1 MAKRPL
7 ISCIVVVYNGERFI
21 AAALDSVRAQSW
33 RPIEI
38 IVADDGSTDRTA
50 EIVAGYG
57 DEVRFVTKETAGPAA
72 GPAATRNF
80 GLAAATGEYVAFLDG
95 DDLWHKEKLTRQMAR
110 LETEPVPDA
119 CVTHVQHFWMPE
131 MAEEE
136 AELRDQPRGQ
146 VVPGYIAST
155 LLAPRALFD
164 RVGGFDTKLWFGD
177 GADWFMRAAE
187 KGVVV
192 ALLDDILL
200 YHRMHEGN
208 LTRRRAAA
216 SRDEFLDIVRA
227 SLDRR
232 RAAGNAAQ
240 DVPPGGTGGSDKT

>member
-7 ISCIVVVYNGERFI
+7 ISCIVIVYNGERFI
-21 AAALDSVRAQSW
+21 AAAVDSVRAQSW
-33 RPIEI
+33 RPIEV

-57 DEVRFVTKETAGPAA
+57 DEVRFVTQETAGP
-72 GPAATRNF
+72 PSTRNL
-80 GLAAATGEYVAFLDG
+80 GLGAATGEYVAFLDG
-95 DDLWHKEKLTRQMAR
+95 DDLWHEEKLERQMAR
-110 LETEPVPDA
+110 LEAEPGLDA
-119 CVTHVQHFWMPE
+119 CVTHAQHFWMPE

-136 AELRDQPRGQ
+136 AKLRDQPRGH

-208 LTRRRAAA
+208 LTRRRADA

-232 RAAGNAAQ
+232 RAAGDAAQ
-240 DVPPGGTGGSDKT
+240 DVPPGGTGGSDET

>member
-21 AAALDSVRAQSW
+21 AAAVDSVRAQSW
-33 RPIEI
+33 RPIEV

-57 DEVRFVTKETAGPAA
+57 DEVRFVTHETAGPAA
-72 GPAATRNF
+72 NRNL
-80 GLAAATGEYVAFLDG
+80 GLGAATGEYVAFLDG
-95 DDLWHKEKLTRQMAR
+95 DDLWHEEKLERQMAR
-110 LETEPVPDA
+110 LEAEPGLDA
-119 CVTHVQHFWMPE
+119 CVTHAQHFWMPE
-131 MAEEE
+131 LADEE
-136 AELRDQPRGQ
+136 AKLRDQPRGQ

-187 KGVVV
+187 TGAVV
-192 ALLDDILL
+192 ALLDDVLL
-200 YHRMHEGN
+200 YHRMHEKN

-232 RAAGNAAQ
+232 RAAGDAAA
-240 DVPPGGTGGSDKT
+240 DAPPTGAGRPDKT

>member
-1 MAKRPL
+1 MAARPL

-21 AAALDSVRAQSW
+21 AAAVDSVRAQSW

-57 DEVRFVTKETAGPAA
+57 DEVRFVTQETA
-72 GPAATRNF
+72 GPAATRNL

-95 DDLWHKEKLTRQMAR
+95 DDLWHEDKLTRQMAR
-110 LETEPVPDA
+110 LESEPVADA

-131 MAEEE
+131 LAEEG
-136 AELRDQPRGQ
+136 AALRDKPRGR
-146 VVPGYIAST
+146 VVPGYIAGT

-164 RVGGFDTKLWFGD
+164 RVGGFDTELWFGD

-187 KGVVV
+187 TGAVV
-192 ALLDDILL
+192 ALLDDVLL
-200 YHRMHEGN
+200 YHRMHKRN
-208 LTRRRAAA
+208 LTRRRADA
-216 SRDEFLDIVRA
+216 SREEFLDIVRA

-232 RAAGNAAQ
+232 RAAGDGAA
-240 DVPPGGTGGSDKT
+240 DAPPAGAGKPDKA